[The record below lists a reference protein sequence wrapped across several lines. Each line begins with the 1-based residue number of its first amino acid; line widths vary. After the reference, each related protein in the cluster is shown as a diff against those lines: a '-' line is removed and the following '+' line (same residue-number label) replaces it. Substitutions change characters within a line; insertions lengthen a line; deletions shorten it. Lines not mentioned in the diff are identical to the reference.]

1 MGQALHRLVLQ
12 QLHPRLTQFLSG
24 VQPFS
29 PVSKKHVVNSHV
41 ISYVRSVTFHSPKFY
56 LLISENISQ
65 ASTSD
70 FSRSSKYVNKDNIS
84 LYVVCFFN
92 ISYIKI
98 MYLTVKEAT
107 VGQQTSCDVIWCS
120 VKSDDVRDGG

>member
-1 MGQALHRLVLQ
+1 M
-12 QLHPRLTQFLSG
+12 
-24 VQPFS
+24 
-29 PVSKKHVVNSHV
+29 NSHV

-120 VKSDDVRDGG
+120 VKSDDIRDGG